1 MITGIKNLPQTP
13 DEFYT
18 LSINRIRGQ
27 HDEFKRCLA
36 LNALNRLV
44 FAKRALEIVELKHA
58 IYPREDESLFDVR
71 FVTLVTS
78 ACAGIVVD
86 STTNALRLA
95 HHTAEE
101 YLREN
106 DSEIFQDPQSKMAET
121 CLNYLLL
128 NDFSQV
134 GGLRSKVKAEDYRKK
149 YPFLSYAA
157 DHWGDHVSFGVRGPV
172 YMLAWNFLMNAQK

>member
-36 LNALNRLV
+36 LNALTRLV

-86 STTNALRLA
+86 STRMLSAWPTIPPRSTLERMIQRSSRILSQRWLRLVSIISYS
-95 HHTAEE
+95 TI
-101 YLREN
+101 
-106 DSEIFQDPQSKMAET
+106 S
-121 CLNYLLL
+121 
-128 NDFSQV
+128 
-134 GGLRSKVKAEDYRKK
+134 VK
-149 YPFLSYAA
+149 LAA
-157 DHWGDHVSFGVRGPV
+157 FGRR
-172 YMLAWNFLMNAQK
+172 